1 MRSDVLDGARLH
13 LVSGHPPSG
22 PASRTP
28 LQRWAH
34 PDSNQDL
41 TGYEPAA
48 LPLSY
53 GPTGIIADPA
63 ALAPP
68 RRAGHDSRKLLS
80 FFERDG
86 CRSFRSALA
95 SICRMRSRV
104 TAKSWPTSS
113 S

>member
-28 LQRWAH
+28 LQWWAH
-34 PDSNQDL
+34 LDSNQDL

-53 GPTGIIADPA
+53 GPAGSSYAVRTPRSSGASSSATVSELAQGLGLDLAD
-63 ALAPP
+63 ALA
-68 RRAGHDSRKLLS
+68 
-80 FFERDG
+80 RDG
-86 CRSFRSALA
+86 EVLPDLFQRVLA
-95 SICRMRSRV
+95 AV
-104 TAKSWPTSS
+104 G
-113 S
+113 

>member
-34 PDSNQDL
+34 LDSNQDL

-53 GPTGIIADPA
+53 GPAGSSYPA
-63 ALAPP
+63 VISAVTIPGSSGAFWSARGAGACAGPWPRSGGCAP
-68 RRAGHDSRKLLS
+68 G
-80 FFERDG
+80 
-86 CRSFRSALA
+86 
-95 SICRMRSRV
+95 
-104 TAKSWPTSS
+104 
-113 S
+113 